1 VRTTDE
7 TIGRR
12 VARYFSEGVGAAGA
26 RVPASP
32 AVVDL
37 WARIRPAFWG
47 VFAVMLLLSWIAGSS
62 EMIDDPAGTTEV
74 AVIAA
79 LSSLLIAL
87 GVAGLFLS
95 LHALIWILMRR
106 SFGRS
111 QEAEVRGWPRREFDD
126 AIKTAEGAAN
136 RSGARRQR
144 KYRRY
149 VAWLYKERER
159 THGVPIPEGMR
170 EDVLSLAGP
179 KSR

>member
-1 VRTTDE
+1 MQKTGE
-7 TIGRR
+7 TLGRR

-47 VFAVMLLLSWIAGSS
+47 VFAVMLLLSLIGRSA
-62 EMIDDPAGTTEV
+62 ELIDDPAGATEV
-74 AVIAA
+74 ALFSI

-87 GVAGLFLS
+87 GVAGLFVS
-95 LHALIWILMRR
+95 LRALIWILMRR

-126 AIKTAEGAAN
+126 AIKTAEKEA
-136 RSGARRQR
+136 SMPGARKQRQ
-144 KYRRY
+144 YRRY
-149 VAWLYKERER
+149 IAWLYKERER
-159 THGVPIPEGMR
+159 THGVPIPERMR